1 MPALPSSPRMV
12 GRHNELAALLEAF
25 DEAAGGRPRTV
36 VVRGEA
42 GVGKTRLV
50 QEFLALVTTDHFG
63 AGHPSADVEDDA
75 SSPVVAFG
83 QCVDLGPI
91 GAPFGPIRR
100 VLRDLHEA
108 VGTETLRQAAGSAAA
123 IASLAALVPGIADA
137 ATEHDEPAGEFAE
150 AIEVLLEGLSR
161 RRHVVVVLE
170 DLQWADAATM
180 ALLKTLASTLRGR
193 RLTIVATYRSDDID
207 RFHPL
212 RPVLAELDRTRS
224 VVRVEVVPLTLDEV
238 AEQVEQLAS
247 GLDPR
252 VVEALAERSG
262 GIPFLVEELVDLGD
276 RALPDTLR
284 ELVLA
289 RYMRLGAEAQQ
300 VVRTMAAGGVHVEDD
315 VLSAVATLDEQV
327 LDAAVREAIDTRVIT
342 ADGAGYAFRHALT
355 REAVE
360 AEMLPSERVR
370 VHRRY
375 AEHLGD
381 HRGDSPDD
389 ASAVAEHW
397 LVARDLPAAFDAT
410 VAALHQSRTRFSPAT
425 SAKLAERLAE
435 LWEQVPDAE
444 ARAGTSLPALHLDA
458 AQDWHDLGD
467 PERSLR
473 SANEGLAVCPDDPL
487 MRAAL
492 MRQRYVQTFNLEH
505 TGHPSDLDE
514 AVALLEGVDDR
525 RARVLLS
532 RVLTNMAIDEH
543 GTDAAEHAARAIAL
557 AEEVGDDAA
566 LAVALTVEAWRLAR
580 DEDED
585 SAALAPLQ
593 RAVALRL
600 DPSMRAYVGNA
611 LTHMLVSAGRLDE
624 AVVVGTQHYEDV
636 VRAGI
641 ERGSGAAIA
650 QSVAFALFATGQPE
664 TALHYARRARRLMS
678 PADAA
683 STLRLL
689 SSHLAWDDRPSERD
703 DLLATERGR
712 IEEAQRLYPDKAA
725 WWVVERA
732 DAALT
737 LHAREDTDAVT
748 AVMAAAEHPEG
759 SRTVARYAVLTAA
772 LLTHSPGRSGD
783 PEVRARIERA
793 LDGWPDNELAG
804 RVSRFVRAVLADGD
818 GAPADDRVTAWR
830 AIVDE
835 LTPGGMPTWHL
846 QTARCRLAW
855 ALIDAGERDDAAD
868 LLAAITAE
876 APALGVARAAR
887 WAAELAAQARLV
899 PTGTAAE
906 SETEAGIVASL
917 TPRELQVL
925 ELVAEGL
932 TNPQIG
938 QRLFISPKTASVH
951 VSAILAKIGAA
962 NRAEA
967 AAQYVATAAAASSA

>member
-1 MPALPSSPRMV
+1 MPALHSSPRMV
-12 GRHNELAALLEAF
+12 GRHTELAALLEAF
-25 DEAAGGRPRTV
+25 DAGVGGTPRTV

-50 QEFLALVTTDHFG
+50 QEFLALVTADPLG
-63 AGHPSADVEDDA
+63 ARTAPGEG
-75 SSPVVAFG
+75 PVVAFG

-100 VLRDLHEA
+100 VLRDLHAA
-108 VGTETLRQAAGSAAA
+108 VGTDALRDAAGSAAA
-123 IASLAALVPGIADA
+123 IASLAALVPGIADEPA
-137 ATEHDEPAGEFAE
+137 EPDEPAAEFAE
-150 AIEVLLEGLSR
+150 AIEVLLEQLSR

-224 VVRVEVVPLTLDEV
+224 VVRVEVAPLTPDEV
-238 AEQVEQLAS
+238 AEQVAQLAG

-252 VVEALAERSG
+252 LVEALAERSG

-289 RYMRLGAEAQQ
+289 RYARLGDDAQQ
-300 VVRTMAAGGVHVEDD
+300 VVRTMAAGGVHVDDD
-315 VLSAVATLDEQV
+315 VLSAVTALDERA

-342 ADGAGYAFRHALT
+342 ADGTGYAFRHALT

-360 AEMLPSERVR
+360 GEMLPSERVR

-375 AEHLGD
+375 AEHLRD

-397 LVARDLPAAFDAT
+397 LAARDLPAAFDAT
-410 VAALHQSRTRFSPAT
+410 VAALRQSRSRFSPAT
-425 SAKLAERLAE
+425 SAKLTERLAE
-435 LWEQVPDAE
+435 LWGQVPDAE
-444 ARAGTSLPALHLDA
+444 TRAGTTLPALHLDA
-458 AQDWHDLGD
+458 AQAWNDLGD

-492 MRQRYVQTFNLEH
+492 LRQRYVQTFNLEH
-505 TGHPSDLDE
+505 TGRPADLDE

-543 GTDAAEHAARAIAL
+543 GTYAAEHAARAIAL
-557 AEEVGDDAA
+557 AEETGDDPA
-566 LAVALTVEAWRLAR
+566 LAVALTVEAWRLAG
-580 DEDED
+580 DEDQD
-585 SAALAPLQ
+585 SGALAPLE

-600 DPSMRAYVGNA
+600 DPPMRAYVGNA
-611 LTHMLVSAGRLDE
+611 LTHMLVSAGRLHE

-650 QSVAFALFATGQPE
+650 QSVAFALFATGEPE

-678 PADAA
+678 RADAA
-683 STLRLL
+683 STVRLL
-689 SSHLAWDDRPSERD
+689 SSHLVWDDRPHERD

-712 IEEAQRLYPDKAA
+712 IEESQRLYPEKAA
-725 WWVVERA
+725 WWAVERA

-737 LHAREDTDAVT
+737 LHAREGTDAAT
-748 AVMAAAEHPEG
+748 AVLAAAEHPE
-759 SRTVARYAVLTAA
+759 SRTVRRYAVLTAA
-772 LLTHSPGRSGD
+772 LLTHSPGRAGD
-783 PEVRARIERA
+783 SEVRARVERA

-835 LTPGGMPTWHL
+835 LSPGGMPIWHL

-876 APALGVARAAR
+876 APPLGVTRVAR

-899 PTGTAAE
+899 PADTAAAAQ
-906 SETEAGIVASL
+906 TKAGIVASL

-925 ELVAEGL
+925 ELIAEGF

-967 AAQYVATAAAASSA
+967 AALYAAAVSASASA